1 MKTQAKRALNLKASV
16 FSHSLV
22 VPGRRQM
29 SLTALNA
36 TPTSSTPLLSALLLS
51 QRVERAWRSRYP
63 HVYDQVFL
71 SASFQLSSLASPSSP
86 TKFQCW
92 NWNKIHTSRSIEFQ
106 SFMMSFMSPLKNF
119 GSSLRGWSAQLLDT
133 WAKEPRNSL
142 DFL

>member
-51 QRVERAWRSRYP
+51 HRVERPRRSRYP
-63 HVYDQVFL
+63 HVYDQVLL
-71 SASFQLSSLASPSSP
+71 SASFQLSSLASPFSP

-92 NWNKIHTSRSIEFQ
+92 NWNIHTSRSIEFQ

-133 WAKEPRNSL
+133 
-142 DFL
+142 